1 MSHLPEVQLH
11 EWKSGQ
17 PISASVLNRDFG
29 TLRDLIDYAADLAV
43 TPDTAGTEA
52 LQRVTLAEDRIAA
65 LEWRNEA
72 TARELG
78 EKEYTPLATFGAFVL
93 HVNTLTDPLAQA
105 AAELRAEVQR
115 RTVADA
121 AFAGRLTEVEARPA
135 PPPSPT
141 IQQFRQLQAELAEAR
156 AEVEVAH
163 ATVRELRRGF
173 LSFTDQMLEQVA
185 ILGRAAGIQYVELQQ
200 RMDAFA
206 ASTAADDV
214 AEMRK
219 ELAQAHRLIADTDRK
234 EELHKTFTPRSAFA
248 FMLQRLERLEKRLP

>member
-93 HVNTLTDPLAQA
+93 HVNALTDPLAQA
-105 AAELRAEVQR
+105 AADLRAEVQR
-115 RTVADA
+115 RTDTEADLARRVASIESRPVQPA
-121 AFAGRLTEVEARPA
+121 A
-135 PPPSPT
+135 PT
-141 IQQFRQLQAELAEAR
+141 ITAFRQLQEQLAEAR
-156 AEVEVAH
+156 AEAEVAVAYAREVRAAFH
-163 ATVRELRRGF
+163 AFREE
-173 LSFTDQMLEQVA
+173 MAEQVA
-185 ILGRAAGIQYVELQQ
+185 ILGRAAGIQYVELQ
-200 RMDAFA
+200 
-206 ASTAADDV
+206 T
-214 AEMRK
+214 
-219 ELAQAHRLIADTDRK
+219 
-234 EELHKTFTPRSAFA
+234 
-248 FMLQRLERLEKRLP
+248 RLERLEGRI